1 MNKLICPY
9 CNQKDVEAVQACG
22 SSTYFCS
29 SCKKL
34 VSKEKLKE
42 VNSMEHN
49 KKSENEERA

>member
-42 VNSMEHN
+42 VNSVEHN